1 MFPWDST
8 TVSTDST
15 TVEEGGQS
23 QTGLGPDSAH
33 EVFIIGIQTYTLL
46 SVAYDAGKDSF
57 ILTASSP
64 GRPQPHCGDLE
75 LFSLSLEVPV

>member
-1 MFPWDST
+1 MT
-8 TVSTDST
+8 TGKCKISYEAHECSRG
-15 TVEEGGQS
+15 TVL
-23 QTGLGPDSAH
+23 LGPDSAH